1 MLDNSCV
8 TKANFEGMVNEDVS
22 IGALKNP
29 LNKLVDKIDA
39 SNLNKAKLLSVLR
52 PIITSCHNAVKGISD
67 TTQKAAMM
75 KMVKDTFIKVADE
88 IAVPEETAETAPMQG
103 ATKAAMM
110 KMKKM
115 KKMKKMNKMNKMK
128 KK

>member
-8 TKANFEGMVNEDVS
+8 TKANFDGMVNEVS
-22 IGALKNP
+22 LGGLQNP
-29 LNKLVDKIDA
+29 LNKLVDKLDA
-39 SNLNKAKLLSVLR
+39 SNLNKAKLLSVLK
-52 PIITSCHNAVKGISD
+52 PIITACHNAVKGISD

-88 IAVPEETAETAPMQG
+88 IEVPAEPAEPMPSVS
-103 ATKAAMM
+103 KAAMM
-110 KMKKM
+110 KKKM
-115 KKMKKMNKMNKMK
+115 MKMKKMNKMK